1 MSNEYRLIS
10 GGITLLQ
17 ALQKTP
23 SLLGAECQ
31 GVGTTPLHANERGQ
45 TVRFVAVIEP
55 PVYWGISILN
65 YASGAGAGCDETFY
79 AEYIP
84 QNTNVD
90 YIFSGLEPHCGRT
103 LKRPVTIDHTNYI
116 LTVMEDRP
124 KKLYRLYKD
133 TEGKKQKE
141 LICNFEAVPKYY

>member
-1 MSNEYRLIS
+1 MSSNTSIHGKNGELINIDIDND
-10 GGITLLQ
+10 GKKENLL
-17 ALQKTP
+17 
-23 SLLGAECQ
+23 
-31 GVGTTPLHANERGQ
+31 
-45 TVRFVAVIEP
+45 
-55 PVYWGISILN
+55 YLN

-84 QNTNVD
+84 QNTNLD

>member
-1 MSNEYRLIS
+1 M
-10 GGITLLQ
+10 
-17 ALQKTP
+17 
-23 SLLGAECQ
+23 
-31 GVGTTPLHANERGQ
+31 
-45 TVRFVAVIEP
+45 
-55 PVYWGISILN
+55 N

-90 YIFSGLEPHCGRT
+90 YIFSGLEPHCGGT